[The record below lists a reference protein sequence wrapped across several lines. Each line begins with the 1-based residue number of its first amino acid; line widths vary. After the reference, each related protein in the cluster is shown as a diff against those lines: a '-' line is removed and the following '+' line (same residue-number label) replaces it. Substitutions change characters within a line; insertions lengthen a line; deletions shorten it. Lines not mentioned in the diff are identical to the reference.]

1 MFHPKAAAP
10 AFHLIVPAGSKLYHQ
25 SDDLRLSGMCS
36 ARLEASAAQQC
47 PFLLI
52 TSSVIKS
59 GDGNSAVLQQHL
71 GGNRQYGIL
80 FEVCFFPV
88 QDEYL
93 NIYGKLPLQIFAG
106 FCLLQKIHHPRL
118 VNLKFQAVPQFSAVT
133 LNTKR

>member
-1 MFHPKAAAP
+1 
-10 AFHLIVPAGSKLYHQ
+10 
-25 SDDLRLSGMCS
+25 MCS

-93 NIYGKLPLQIFAG
+93 NIYGKLLLQIFAG
-106 FCLLQKIHHPRL
+106 FCLLQKSHHPRL
-118 VNLKFQAVPQFSAVT
+118 VILKFQAVPQFAAVA
-133 LNTKR
+133 LNTKRQARPTERPPDSRSTSLTEQTTALHTLNQNA